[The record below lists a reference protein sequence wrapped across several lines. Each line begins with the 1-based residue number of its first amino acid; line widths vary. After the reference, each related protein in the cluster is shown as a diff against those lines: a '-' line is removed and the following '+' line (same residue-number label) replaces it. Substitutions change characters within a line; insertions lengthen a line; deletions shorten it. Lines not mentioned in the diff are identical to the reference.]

1 MAVGVAPGFLFDVG
15 LKGLGQ
21 INAGL
26 IGEGGEDPQ
35 DVGHLIGEVGFAI
48 RFLFTL
54 VAVPARHDA
63 GEFAHFFSEDGH
75 VGQFTE
81 IADANGRD
89 PFVHLG
95 LDRLK
100 GGGSVHALFFV
111 SIQMVTGPSLTSATF
126 MSAPN
131 SPVAAGVVV
140 SALNAWIKAS

>member
-15 LKGLGQ
+15 LKGLRQ
-21 INAGL
+21 VDACL
-26 IGEGGEDPQ
+26 IGKGGEDPQ
-35 DVGHLIGEVGFAI
+35 DVGHLVGEVGLAV
-48 RFLFTL
+48 RFLFAL

-63 GEFAHFFSEDGH
+63 GKFAHFFGEDGH
-75 VGQFTE
+75 VGQLTE
-81 IADANGRD
+81 IADANGGD

-100 GGGSVHALFFV
+100 GRGSVHALFFV

-131 SPVAAGVVV
+131 SPVAAGVLV
-140 SALNAWIKAS
+140 SLLKA